1 MQARPASPEHRVT
14 GSPRQIRC
22 GCECGSAV
30 GLATPWPE
38 VSSVELVFCYLN
50 GYARAGLGP
59 RVKEHGMRISL
70 RAQTVQ
76 ESPIR
81 KLAPLAAA
89 ARQRGTK
96 IYHLNIG
103 QPDVETPPEF
113 MQAIRGFK
121 DPVLAY
127 GPSDGL
133 PELRAAMVDYFARYN
148 VGLEPQD
155 ILIANGGS
163 EAILFAFNVVAD
175 QGDEIIIPEP
185 FYTNYN
191 GYAEMA
197 SLKVVPVRT
206 HAEEG
211 FHLPGDAA
219 LEAVVT
225 SRTRAILICSPN
237 NPTGTVLS
245 WAELERLA
253 AFAKRHDLFLIA
265 DEVYK
270 EFTYEGQ
277 RHRSVLELP
286 GLADRV
292 IVVDSISKRFSA
304 CGARVGAV
312 ISRNRLVMSSVL
324 KFGQARLC
332 PPTLEQ
338 VGAVAAYRL
347 PESYFDDVRAEYQHR
362 RDVMFEALTRDAG
375 IVLRKPAGAFYM
387 IVKMAEIADSDD
399 LAAWLLSDFQ
409 LDGET
414 VMVAP
419 AGGFYASPGAGRDE
433 VRMAYVL
440 EAPKIQRAMAIFL
453 AGLERYRH
461 ERAGRNAAAR

>member
-1 MQARPASPEHRVT
+1 MQISRR
-14 GSPRQIRC
+14 
-22 GCECGSAV
+22 AV
-30 GLATPWPE
+30 A
-38 VSSVELVFCYLN
+38 
-50 GYARAGLGP
+50 
-59 RVKEHGMRISL
+59 I
-70 RAQTVQ
+70 Q

-81 KLAPLAAA
+81 KLAPLATA
-89 ARQRGTK
+89 ARQRGVQ
-96 IYHLNIG
+96 IFNLNIG
-103 QPDVETPPEF
+103 QPDVATPPEF
-113 MQAIRGFK
+113 LRAVCGFK

-133 PELRAAMVDYFARYN
+133 PELRQAMVEYFARYEIR
-148 VGLEPQD
+148 LDPAE

-175 QGDEIIIPEP
+175 DGEEIIIPEP

-197 SLKVVPVRT
+197 NLRVRPVRT
-206 HAEEG
+206 HAEDG
-211 FHLPGDAA
+211 FHLPSDQVLDAA
-219 LEAVVT
+219 VT
-225 SRTRAILICSPN
+225 PRTRAMLVCSPN

-245 WAELERLA
+245 WQELERLA
-253 AFAKRHDLFLIA
+253 AFVERHDLFLIA

-270 EFTYEGQ
+270 EFTYDGG

-286 GLADRV
+286 GLERRV

-312 ISRNRLVMSSVL
+312 ISRNREVMAAVL

-338 VGAVAAYRL
+338 LGAIAAYRL
-347 PESYFDDVRAEYQHR
+347 DESYFLAVREEYQKR
-362 RDVMFEALTRDAG
+362 RDVMFAGLTHDPG
-375 IVLRKPAGAFYM
+375 IVLQRPRGAFYM
-387 IVKMAEIADSDD
+387 IVKMAGVADSDD
-399 LAAWLLSDFQ
+399 FAAWLLSDFS

-419 AGGFYASPGAGRDE
+419 AGGFYATAGAGKDE

-440 EAPKIQRAMAIFL
+440 GAPKIERAMEVFL
-453 AGLERYRH
+453 AGLARYRSLP
-461 ERAGRNAAAR
+461 RAAGKGR

>member
-1 MQARPASPEHRVT
+1 
-14 GSPRQIRC
+14 
-22 GCECGSAV
+22 
-30 GLATPWPE
+30 
-38 VSSVELVFCYLN
+38 
-50 GYARAGLGP
+50 
-59 RVKEHGMRISL
+59 MRISH
-70 RAQTVQ
+70 RAVSIQ

-89 ARQRGTK
+89 ARTRGTT

-103 QPDVETPPEF
+103 QPDVATPPEF
-113 MQAIRGFK
+113 LRAVASFK
-121 DPVLAY
+121 DKVLEY

-133 PELRAAMVDYFARYN
+133 PELRDAMAAYFARYEIA
-148 VGLEPQD
+148 LDPCD

-197 SLKVVPVRT
+197 NLTVVPVRT
-206 HAEEG
+206 HAEDG
-211 FHLPGDAA
+211 FHLPPDEVLDAA
-219 LEAVVT
+219 VT
-225 SRTRAILICSPN
+225 PRTRAILICSPN

-245 WAELERLA
+245 WEELERLA
-253 AFAKRHDLFLIA
+253 AFVERRDLFLIA

-270 EFTYEGQ
+270 EFTYDGR

-286 GLADRV
+286 GIRERV

-312 ISRNRLVMSSVL
+312 ISRNREVMASVL

-338 VGAVAAYRL
+338 LGAIAAYKL
-347 PESYFDDVRAEYQHR
+347 DESYFEAVRAEYQRR
-362 RDVMFEALTRDAG
+362 RDVMYEALTRDPG
-375 IVLRKPAGAFYM
+375 IVLKRPRGAFYM
-387 IVKMAEIADSDD
+387 IVKMAGVEDSDD
-399 LAAWLLSDFQ
+399 FARWLLEEFEHGGD
-409 LDGET
+409 T

-419 AGGFYASPGAGRDE
+419 AGGFYATPGAGNDE

-440 EAPKIQRAMAIFL
+440 EVGKLERAMEVFL
-453 AGLERYRH
+453 AGLERYR
-461 ERAGRNAAAR
+461 AAKPAAAHAV

>member
-1 MQARPASPEHRVT
+1 MKISHR
-14 GSPRQIRC
+14 
-22 GCECGSAV
+22 AV
-30 GLATPWPE
+30 
-38 VSSVELVFCYLN
+38 S
-50 GYARAGLGP
+50 
-59 RVKEHGMRISL
+59 I
-70 RAQTVQ
+70 Q

-89 ARQRGTK
+89 ARKRGTT

-103 QPDVETPPEF
+103 QPDVATPPEF
-113 MQAIRGFK
+113 LRAVASFK
-121 DPVLAY
+121 DKVLEY

-133 PELRAAMVDYFARYN
+133 PELREAMASYFARYEIT
-148 VGLEPQD
+148 LDPKD
-155 ILIANGGS
+155 ILITNGGS

-175 QGDEIIIPEP
+175 GGEEIIIPEP

-206 HAEEG
+206 HAEDG
-211 FHLPGDAA
+211 FHLPPDAA
-219 LEAVVT
+219 LDAAVT
-225 SRTRAILICSPN
+225 PRTRAVLICSPN

-245 WAELERLA
+245 WEELERLA
-253 AFAKRHDLFLIA
+253 AFVERHDLFLIA

-270 EFTYEGQ
+270 EFTYDGR

-286 GLADRV
+286 GVRDRV

-312 ISRNRLVMSSVL
+312 ISRNREVMGSVL

-338 VGAVAAYRL
+338 LGAIAAYRL
-347 PESYFDDVRAEYQHR
+347 DESYFEAVRAEYQRR
-362 RDVMFEALTRDAG
+362 RDVMYDALTRDPG
-375 IVLRKPAGAFYM
+375 IVLKRPRGAFYM
-387 IVKMAEIADSDD
+387 IVKMDGVEDSDD
-399 LAAWLLSDFQ
+399 FARWLLEEFQ
-409 LDGET
+409 HGGDT

-419 AGGFYASPGAGRDE
+419 AGGFYATPGAGKDE

-440 EAPKIQRAMAIFL
+440 EAAKLERAMEVFL
-453 AGLERYRH
+453 AGLDRYR
-461 ERAGRNAAAR
+461 AAKPAAAHAL